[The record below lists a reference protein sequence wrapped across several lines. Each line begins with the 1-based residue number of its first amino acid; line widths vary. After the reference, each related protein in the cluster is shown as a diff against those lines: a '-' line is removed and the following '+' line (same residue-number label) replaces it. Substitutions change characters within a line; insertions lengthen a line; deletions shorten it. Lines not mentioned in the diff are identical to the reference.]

1 MRFGSEVVC
10 SVTVLLGES
19 TLHARDRLF
28 VYFSVMVDGGGG
40 DGERPLISI
49 TPPSSLSFLLVVV
62 HPFVHSCS
70 PQPSAAVKI
79 KDSSFS
85 FHKENTGHSLAKIM
99 LALQASGRSL
109 FYLHVNCALGLFC
122 ANESKLVKRIAV
134 V

>member
-28 VYFSVMVDGGGG
+28 VYFSVMVGGG
-40 DGERPLISI
+40 DRERPLISI

-62 HPFVHSCS
+62 HPFVHNCS

-79 KDSSFS
+79 KDNSFS
-85 FHKENTGHSLAKIM
+85 FHKENAGHSLAKIM

-109 FYLHVNCALGLFC
+109 FHLHVNCALGLFC

>member
-1 MRFGSEVVC
+1 MRFGSAVAC
-10 SVTVLLGES
+10 SVTVLLSEL
-19 TLHARDRLF
+19 TLHVPNHLF
-28 VYFSVMVDGGGG
+28 VYFRVMVDGGGRG
-40 DGERPLISI
+40 RRRPLISI
-49 TPPSSLSFLLVVV
+49 TPPSSLSFLLIVV

-70 PQPSAAVKI
+70 PQPSSAVI
-79 KDSSFS
+79 FKDSSFS